1 MRKFL
6 SLLLTL
12 LMTACL
18 TTAALAEA
26 APTATPGPEVAD
38 PESTETGDDA
48 LSDEESS
55 LSDEESFGE
64 DALESELQYTAAA
77 RAADGTV
84 TLDNLYTFHCPQALE
99 SIEIDPADVADGL
112 IFSAYSDT
120 MGVDIYKYPS
130 GEDTLDSLYEVY
142 KQDSQMNEV
151 ALGDVAGVRVL
162 VYRIDDTGINATL
175 EDGAGAMYD
184 IMITYQT
191 AEEYSLVGQMIASIK
206 KTGA

>member
-12 LMTACL
+12 LMMACL
-18 TTAALAEA
+18 TAVALAEA
-26 APTATPGPEVAD
+26 APAATPGPEVSD
-38 PESTETGDDA
+38 PEGEETQDDA
-48 LSDEESS
+48 

-64 DALESELQYTAAA
+64 DAPETEILYTAAA

-84 TLDNLYTFHCPQALE
+84 TIDNLYVFTCPQALE

-112 IFSAYSDT
+112 IFSAYSET
-120 MGVDIYKYPS
+120 MGMDIYKYPS
-130 GEDTLDSLYEVY
+130 GDDTLDSLYEVY
-142 KQDSQMNEV
+142 KQDDQMNEV
-151 ALGDVAGVRVL
+151 TLGDVAGVKVL
-162 VYRIDDTGINATL
+162 VYRIDETGINATL

-191 AEEYSLVGQMIASIK
+191 PEEYSLVGQLIASIK
-206 KTGA
+206 KAGA

>member
-6 SLLLTL
+6 SLLLAL

-18 TTAALAEA
+18 MTAALAEA
-26 APTATPGPEVAD
+26 APAATPGPEVAD
-38 PESTETGDDA
+38 PEGTETGDDA
-48 LSDEESS
+48 LSDEES
-55 LSDEESFGE
+55 FGE
-64 DALESELQYTAAA
+64 DAPESEVQYTAAA

-84 TLDNLYTFHCPQALE
+84 TIDNLYAFSCPSALE

-130 GEDTLDSLYEVY
+130 GDDTLDSLYEVY
-142 KQDSQMNEV
+142 KQDDQMNEV
-151 ALGDVAGVRVL
+151 TLADVAGVGVL
-162 VYRIDDTGINATL
+162 VYRIDDTGINVTL

-191 AEEYSLVGQMIASIK
+191 AEEYNLVGQMIASIK
-206 KTGA
+206 KTGT

>member
-6 SLLLTL
+6 SLLLAL

-38 PESTETGDDA
+38 PESAETGDDA
-48 LSDEESS
+48 